1 MKYTQS
7 RYFYFYLPIFWMLLI
22 LALSVIPLQQ
32 LPKIEFDLIGID
44 KLVHAFFY
52 FVLTYLWHRVWSNSN
67 PSFSIKQK
75 TIFSL
80 LIALL
85 YGLGIEIIQ
94 EYGVRNRYFE
104 CGDVLANC
112 SGSLFANLVLAYKY
126 RLSK

>member
-1 MKYTQS
+1 MSFAPK

-22 LALSVIPLQQ
+22 LTLSIIPLQQ
-32 LPKIEFDLIGID
+32 LPKIEFDLIGVD

-67 PSFSIKQK
+67 PSLSAKQK

-85 YGLGIEIIQ
+85 YGLGIEIVQ
-94 EYGVRNRYFE
+94 EYGVRNRHFE
-104 CGDVLANC
+104 WDDVVANC
-112 SGSLFANLVLAYKY
+112 TGSLFANFVLAYKY
-126 RLSK
+126 KLSN